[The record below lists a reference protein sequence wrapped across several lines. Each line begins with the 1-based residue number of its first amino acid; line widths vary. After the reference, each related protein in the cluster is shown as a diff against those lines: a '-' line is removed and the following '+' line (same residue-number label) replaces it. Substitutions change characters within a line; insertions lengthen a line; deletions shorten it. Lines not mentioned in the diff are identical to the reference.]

1 MAGLGFGTVVAA
13 GTGVVRPAGGARV
26 PVEGFCPAILRAGP
40 APFFAAADVAGFPC
54 NATFFGTAALRP
66 AFLAFAPFNLTW
78 VLATGRLT
86 PPGTAFGLSLLSVI
100 SNAGLGTARPCGAR
114 RVTSAAGF
122 TPAATAALAA
132 AGVSDA
138 CFTVPCMSAFTMIWL
153 TYRRST
159 DSSF

>member
-13 GTGVVRPAGGARV
+13 GTGIVRPAGDARV
-26 PVEGFCPAILRAGP
+26 PAEGFCAAILRAGP

-86 PPGTAFGLSLLSVI
+86 PPGMAFGLSLPSVI
-100 SNAGLGTARPCGAR
+100 SNAGFGPARPCRAT
-114 RVTSAAGF
+114 RVTTAPGF
-122 TPAATAALAA
+122 TPAATASPAA
-132 AGVSDA
+132 PG
-138 CFTVPCMSAFTMIWL
+138 
-153 TYRRST
+153 
-159 DSSF
+159 